1 MPLNRRKFLGRTAAT
16 SAGAALASAAAAV
29 PAEARGHGRP
39 RRRYAFT
46 VMGTTDLHGNV
57 FNWDY
62 FTDAEFD
69 DAAHNDV
76 GLAKISTLVDQVR
89 KEKGRRN
96 TLLIDAG
103 DTIQGTQLSYYY
115 ARVDPITGE
124 GGPVHPMA
132 QAMNAIGYDAAAL
145 GNHEFNY
152 GIPVLRK
159 FEEQCDF
166 PLLGANALD
175 AKTLRPAFPPYWMT
189 RLRTPCGRDVK
200 VAVLGLTNPGIA
212 IWDKVNVQG
221 KMTFP
226 GLEEQAAKW
235 VPRLRSMGADVVIVS
250 AHSGTSGTSSYG
262 DQVPYVENAAAL
274 VAEKVAG
281 IDAILVGHAHVE
293 IPESRVVNKETGREV
308 VLSEPLKW
316 GQRLTLF
323 DFELEWE
330 RGRWQVASVSAKVL
344 NSNTAEEDPRIVRL
358 LDAEHKKVVGY
369 VNQVIGT
376 CSAAMTATEAPYKDA
391 PIVDFINHVQA
402 ETVKAA
408 LAGTEYADLP
418 VLSQA
423 SCFSR
428 TAAIPAGEVTIRQVA
443 GLYPFENTLEARVLT
458 GAQLKDYLE
467 FSARYY
473 VQTPAGGDVDPAKLT
488 NASDIPDY
496 NYDAVGGLTYE
507 IDIAKA
513 PGSRIAEL
521 GFDGKPV
528 DEEARFV
535 LAVNNYRASGG
546 GNFPHVAA
554 AKQVW
559 ANSEEIRNT
568 IIAWVQAKGTIDVS
582 RFGSVDWKL
591 VRAIARRRK
600 ALVAELLG
608 RFGNAAS
615 VRATPREPRS
625 QPQTGPRAGSGGAA
639 ALTPFRRAAGTA

>member
-1 MPLNRRKFLGRTAAT
+1 MPLDRRKFLGRTAAT
-16 SAGAALASAAAAV
+16 SAGAALAAAAAAV

-69 DAAHNDV
+69 DTAHNDV

-89 KEKGRRN
+89 EEKGRRN

-115 ARVDPITGE
+115 ARVDPITGAD
-124 GGPVHPMA
+124 GPVHPMA

-175 AKTLRPAFPPYWMT
+175 AKTLRPAFAPYWMT
-189 RLRTPCGRDVK
+189 RLRTPCGREVK

-344 NSNTAEEDPRIVRL
+344 DSRTAEEDPRIVEL
-358 LDAEHKKVVGY
+358 LGDEHKKVVGY
-369 VNQVIGT
+369 VNQTIGT
-376 CSAAMTATEAPYKDA
+376 CSAAMTATEAPYKDV
-391 PIVDFINHVQA
+391 PILDFINHVQS

-408 LAGTEYADLP
+408 LAGTEYAALP

-428 TAAIPAGEVTIRQVA
+428 TAAIPAGDVTIRQVA

-458 GAQLKDYLE
+458 GAQLKEYLE

-473 VQTPAGGDVDPAKLT
+473 VQTPAGGDVDPSKLT
-488 NASDIPDY
+488 NADNTPDY

-513 PGSRIAEL
+513 PGSRIAKLSFE
-521 GFDGKPV
+521 GKPI
-528 DEEARFV
+528 DEKAQFV

-546 GNFPHVAA
+546 GNFPHVAS

-568 IIAWVQAKGTIDVS
+568 IIAWVQAEKSIEVS
-582 RFGSVDWKL
+582 RFASVDWKL
-591 VRAIARRRK
+591 TRDGVP
-600 ALVAELLG
+600 V
-608 RFGNAAS
+608 F
-615 VRATPREPRS
+615 
-625 QPQTGPRAGSGGAA
+625 
-639 ALTPFRRAAGTA
+639 

>member
-1 MPLNRRKFLGRTAAT
+1 MPLNRRTFLER
-16 SAGAALASAAAAV
+16 SAAAGAGVAV
-29 PAEARGHGRP
+29 AGAVAAPAQAHGGHARP
-39 RRRYAFT
+39 RPRKRYSFT

-62 FTDAEFD
+62 FTDKEFD
-69 DAAHNDV
+69 DKAHNDV

-115 ARVDPITGE
+115 AKVDPITARR
-124 GGPVHPMA
+124 GPVHPMA

-175 AKTLRPAFPPYWMT
+175 AKTLRPAFAPYSMH
-189 RLRTPCGRDVK
+189 RLRTPHGKDVR

-212 IWDKVNVQG
+212 IWDKANVSG
-221 KMTFP
+221 KMVFP

-235 VPRLRSMGADVVIVS
+235 VPKLRSMGADVVVVS
-250 AHSGTSGTSSYG
+250 AHSGSSGTSSYG
-262 DQVPYVENAAAL
+262 DQLPHVENAAGL
-274 VAEKVAG
+274 VAEQVPG
-281 IDAILVGHAHVE
+281 IDAILVGHAHTE
-293 IPESRVVNKETGREV
+293 IPEYRVRNKETGKDV

-323 DFELEWE
+323 DFDLVWE
-330 RGRWQVASVSAKVL
+330 KGRWTVEKVGAQVL
-344 NSNTAEEDPRIVRL
+344 NSNTVAEDPEITGL
-358 LDAEHKKVVGY
+358 LGDEHRKVVAY
-369 VNQVIGT
+369 VNQIIGT
-376 CSAAMTATEAPYKDA
+376 STAAMTTADA
-391 PIVDFINHVQA
+391 PWKDEPIIDLINVVQT

-408 LAGTEYADLP
+408 LAGGAHASLP

-428 TAAIPAGEVTIRQVA
+428 TARIPAGQVSIKDAA
-443 GLYPFENTLEARVLT
+443 GLYPFENTLEARLMT

-473 VQTPAGGDVDPAKLT
+473 VQTAAGAPVDTAKLT
-488 NASDIPDY
+488 NADSIPDY
-496 NYDAVGGLTYE
+496 NYDAVSGLTYD
-507 IDIAKA
+507 IDIAKPA
-513 PGSRIAEL
+513 GSRIVNLSFEGRPLDPA
-521 GFDGKPV
+521 
-528 DEEARFV
+528 ARFV

-546 GNFPHVAA
+546 GAFPHVAGA
-554 AKQVW
+554 QQLW
-559 ANSEEIRNT
+559 ANSDEIRNT
-568 IIAWVQAKGTIDVS
+568 IIQWVQAKGTVDPAL
-582 RFGSVDWKL
+582 FASVDWKL
-591 VRAIARRRK
+591 TRDGVP
-600 ALVAELLG
+600 V
-608 RFGNAAS
+608 F
-615 VRATPREPRS
+615 
-625 QPQTGPRAGSGGAA
+625 
-639 ALTPFRRAAGTA
+639 